1 LATIKDVISG
11 DVNQEGLQF
20 WALGKNAGSRGIDSF
35 GEFRFGFGFVYSGI
49 SSCIDNYLRL

>member
-20 WALGKNAGSRGIDSF
+20 LLLGQMLGAIDSF
-35 GEFRFGFGFVYSGI
+35 EFRSGFGFVYSGI